1 MTRPPIAHQSSW
13 NETEDI
19 TPEQRAELA
28 QQQKRFDNIQN
39 FDIVINDEEDIGY
52 RNNGKYIYKDNA
64 VYPLSFFP
72 DMYGNLP
79 EWVKVRKEDC
89 GWSYFNDMLIDHNLS
104 VPFLANEWD
113 VVETRAKTPV
123 QPFRFAYTYIPFT
136 TKLKRKED
144 GAEAKINT
152 SVLISAP
159 WLGGPIDDAIIGPI
173 QGTFDSR
180 TGKYTYSETF
190 KYKDNKTLKINYDKD
205 SNGNKRLLEPFDSNS
220 EKVIIPQSV
229 IQQAEQAVNDGI
241 FKSGDVIYF
250 EAEGS
255 CEFDNQELRSDYLAK
270 VFVLPEVG
278 KTSGGKSNKST
289 RKSTRKSNRKSN
301 RKSKARRN

>member
-1 MTRPPIAHQSSW
+1 
-13 NETEDI
+13 
-19 TPEQRAELA
+19 
-28 QQQKRFDNIQN
+28 
-39 FDIVINDEEDIGY
+39 
-52 RNNGKYIYKDNA
+52 
-64 VYPLSFFP
+64 
-72 DMYGNLP
+72 MYGSLP

-89 GWSYFNDMLIDHNLS
+89 GWSYFEDMLIDHNSS

-123 QPFRFAYTYIPFT
+123 QPFRFAYTYIPVT
-136 TKLKRKED
+136 TTLKRKED

-159 WLGGPIDDAIIGPI
+159 WLGGPIDDVIIGHS
-173 QGTFDSR
+173 QGTFDSK

-190 KYKDNKTLKINYDKD
+190 KYKDNKTLKINYVTD
-205 SNGNKRLLEPFDSNS
+205 SNGNKLLLEHSDS

-241 FKSGDVIYF
+241 FKSGDVIYL
-250 EAEGS
+250 EAEGP
-255 CEFDNQELRSDYLAK
+255 CEFDNQELRSNYLAK

-278 KTSGGKSNKST
+278 KSSGGKRNKSM
-289 RKSTRKSNRKSN
+289 RKSSRKSN